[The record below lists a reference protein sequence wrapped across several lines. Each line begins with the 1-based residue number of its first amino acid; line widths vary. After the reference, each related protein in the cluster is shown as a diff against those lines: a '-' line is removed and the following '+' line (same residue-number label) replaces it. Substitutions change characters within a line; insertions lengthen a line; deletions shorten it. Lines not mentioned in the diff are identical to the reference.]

1 MIIYVKSRADAM
13 LLGQIL
19 SIILTA
25 TTKDGYL
32 KPFVKYTVTGFKV
45 CNFKFSLECRVMD

>member
-1 MIIYVKSRADAM
+1 MTIYVKSRADAF

-25 TTKDGYL
+25 ATKDGYL
-32 KPFVKYTVTGFKV
+32 KPFVKFTEVGFKV
-45 CNFKFSLECRVMD
+45 CNFKFSLECRIMN